1 MVTRNLYKVA
11 NIDKPTT
18 YMVNGFLT
26 AIIDFNITAITGSRT
41 FGIYGD
47 VGTAS
52 SGSPRPNAWLNGEKQ
67 SGNITISSVG
77 NYRIVVDL
85 VGVNNLYINVVDG
98 SGFTFTGFCR
108 VHFTPMSI
116 DDYVKY
122 QNALD
127 TYLFDKAGEDEH
139 IVKGGFEEVYDV
151 RLKKQIDINI
161 NKLYQSVSSA
171 NRYVRVYKSDDGST
185 WSAVNDFVCDEFILF
200 AGWVSI
206 SDREEINLYGNVEDV
221 NYIKVKIDTPSDNL
235 FTISHQIHAEYKEFR
250 TFLLSMSDNYNLNL
264 VKGVFKGYKYVKL
277 GLNDQDTT
285 TPGANIWF
293 EKRPQVLNANYEEIK
308 VPYNPNFYSIGSAR
322 TFIKIIGTAVGG
334 GVVFDFGEPLDEL
347 RLYNGGTATWGSV
360 YITLS
365 NEKPESKKSPAV
377 EKNDYRIV
385 PCNIKIAGA
394 RRDVFGADAI
404 EYTDTEI
411 YYYQYGY
418 NGMVWKC
425 TFNADS
431 VDSFIAGEKIR
442 YAYLMPYD
450 YSGNVGTLRLPNRIV
465 IFTNKNRILYNNNT
479 TLEAGDF
486 SHFKEARVV
495 NPFKKWQAVNN
506 QNDVDAV
513 HKYFPVL
520 KGYDYDQFDGRTVAQ
535 GTAVGDLLTDF
546 SVDNSWNTRSYNT
559 LARANKVAVFAN
571 YNQHNTEPYV
581 IATVDGGKT
590 WKVVLWF
597 AHTTDYSNSAA
608 GEIDLTPI
616 TSQSAYTANSL
627 KLCIRK
633 YRVPTEETPEPA
645 NTFIIDEN
653 DQVNVSS
660 FTTDGEGNCVV
671 NLAEAKDF
679 GAYSPVCFF
688 KNNGSA
694 SIWDTI
700 CNNDMTEDG
709 TNNNG
714 VFFRLKKISNTQY
727 QLRAMLGNPYEASL
741 MCYHI
746 HCINRCCAGFVISTG
761 ESYNSTSRYEG
772 GMVYFLTCN
781 YNNGTNVL
789 PNGTDDLINKTVRLT
804 SSPNGVNRACGAY
817 LFNDHADPT
826 FMYVSDE
833 SFYTTGKR
841 NASIPGRSI
850 EVQNVPTGIFRGKLS
865 DIDDQSKYEC
875 VCDTKSTIVSLC
887 EHMGHFAADGHG
899 DALCLSKNG
908 VDWHI
913 ETNLYDNTVN
923 GTDVNGNIYFGNYK
937 VEFK

>member
-11 NIDKPTT
+11 NIDRPTT

-47 VGTAS
+47 VGTVS
-52 SGSPRPNAWLNGEKQ
+52 SSSPRPNAWLNGEKQ

-85 VGVNNLYINVVDG
+85 VNVNNLFVNVVD
-98 SGFTFTGFCR
+98 SNGFTFTGTCR
-108 VHFTPMSI
+108 IHLTPMSV

-122 QNALD
+122 Q
-127 TYLFDKAGEDEH
+127 KAVDSFLEDSDNKT
-139 IVKGGFEEVYDV
+139 IVRGGYEEIYDV
-151 RLKKQIDINI
+151 RGMKQLDISI
-161 NKLYQSVSSA
+161 KKLYQSASSS

-185 WSAVNDFVCDEFILF
+185 WSNVDDFVCDEFILF
-200 AGWVSI
+200 AGWVDVS
-206 SDREEINLYGNVEDV
+206 SRDSLNLFANIENVK
-221 NYIKVKIDTPSDNL
+221 YIKVKIDTPVDDL
-235 FTISHQIHAEYKEFR
+235 FTISHELHDNYINR
-250 TFLLSMSDNYNLNL
+250 TFLLWLGSNFYLNL
-264 VKGVFKGYKYVKL
+264 VKNNFKGYRYVKV
-277 GLNDQDTT
+277 GLYNQTT
-285 TPGANIWF
+285 SSIGANIYI
-293 EKRPQVLNANYEEIK
+293 EDRPNVLNANYEKIEF
-308 VPYNPNFYSIGSAR
+308 PYSNPFYSSSAGR
-322 TFIKIIGTAVGG
+322 TFFNILGTAVGG
-334 GVVFDFGEPLDEL
+334 GVVLEFADTLTEL
-347 RLYNGGTATWGSV
+347 RFFTGGTANFGSV

-365 NEKPESKKSPAV
+365 NEKIKTNDDILT
-377 EKNDYRIV
+377 EKNDYKIIDC
-385 PCNIKIAGA
+385 PIKVKGA
-394 RRDVFGADAI
+394 FRDVFGADVL
-404 EYTDTEI
+404 EYTSTKI

-418 NGMVWKC
+418 KGLVWSC
-425 TFNADS
+425 DFNTDN
-431 VDSFIAGEKIR
+431 VDSFIAGETIR
-442 YAYLMPYD
+442 YAYLIPYS
-450 YSGNVGTLRLPNRIV
+450 YNGNVGTLRLPNRIV

-495 NPFKKWQAVNN
+495 NPFKKWQAVND
-506 QNDVDAV
+506 QSDVDAV

-520 KGYDYDQFDGRTVAQ
+520 KGYNYDQFDGRTVAQ

-546 SVDNSWNTRSYNT
+546 SVDNSWNIRSYNT

-597 AHTTDYSNSAA
+597 AHTTDYPDSAA

-616 TSQSAYTANSL
+616 ISQSAYTANSL

-660 FTTDGEGNCVV
+660 FTTDGTGNCVV

-679 GAYSPVCFF
+679 GNYSPVCFF

-709 TNNNG
+709 ANNNG
-714 VFFRLKKISNTQY
+714 IFFRLTKISNTQY

-761 ESYNSTSRYEG
+761 ESYKSANQYEG

-781 YNNGTNVL
+781 YNNGTNML
-789 PNGTDDLINKTVRLT
+789 PNGTNDLINKTVRLT
-804 SSPNGVNRACGAY
+804 SSPDGVNRTCGAY
-817 LFNDHADPT
+817 LFNDFADPT

-841 NASIPGRSI
+841 NASIPGRTI

-908 VDWHI
+908 KDWHI
-913 ETNLYDNTVN
+913 ETNIYNNNIN
-923 GTDVNGNIYFGNYK
+923 GTDMYGNIYFGNYK

>member
-1 MVTRNLYKVA
+1 MVTRNLYKVEELS
-11 NIDKPTT
+11 KTST
-18 YMVNGFLT
+18 FMVNGFLT
-26 AIIDFNITAITGSRT
+26 AIIDFNVTSISGTRT
-41 FGIYGD
+41 FGIYGG
-47 VGTAS
+47 VEEPS
-52 SGSPRPNAWLNGEKQ
+52 SSSPRPNTWLNGTKVI
-67 SGNITISSVG
+67 GNISVSTIG
-77 NYRIVVDL
+77 NNRIVVDL
-85 VGVNNLYINVVDG
+85 VNVNNLLVNVVNSSDY
-98 SGFTFTGFCR
+98 SATGTCR
-108 VHFTPMSI
+108 ICFTPMSF

-122 QNALD
+122 QDAVDNA
-127 TYLFDKAGEDEH
+127 FSGKF
-139 IVKGGFEEVYDV
+139 VNGGFEEIYDTCDI
-151 RLKKQIDINI
+151 KQVDIRVKRI
-161 NKLYQSVSSA
+161 SKSDSA
-171 NRYVRVYKSDDGST
+171 GNRYVRVYKSDDGITWTST
-185 WSAVNDFVCDEFILF
+185 NNFVCEIQNLF
-200 AGWVSI
+200 AGWTNI
-206 SDREEINLYGNVEDV
+206 SVIDEINLYGNVEDI
-221 NYIKVKIDTPSDNL
+221 NYIKIKIETPYDDVYL
-235 FTISHQIHAEYKEFR
+235 ISHILCKEYKEFR
-250 TFLLSMSDNYNLNL
+250 TFLLDISNNNYNNL
-264 VKGVFKGYKYVKL
+264 VTNLFKGYRYVKL
-277 GLNDQDTT
+277 SLNNQV
-285 TPGANIWF
+285 GSANATIYF
-293 EKRPQVLNANYEEIK
+293 ERNAVVLNSDYERID
-308 VPYNPNFYSIGSAR
+308 VPYHNPFYIASQNRTMIRLIGKA
-322 TFIKIIGTAVGG
+322 FGG
-334 GVVFDFGEPLDEL
+334 GIGFDFGSALSEL
-347 RLYNGGTATWGSV
+347 RLYNGGTGTFGSIYV
-360 YITLS
+360 TLS
-365 NEKPESKKSPAV
+365 NSIPTITEEAAI
-377 EKNDYRIV
+377 EKNDYKIINC
-385 PCNIKIAGA
+385 PIKVNGA
-394 RRDVFGADAI
+394 SRDVFGADAL
-404 EYTDTEI
+404 EYTSSEL

-418 NGMVWKC
+418 KGLVWKC
-425 TFNADS
+425 EFNSDN
-431 VDSFIAGEKIR
+431 VENLIDGETIR

-450 YSGNVGTLRLPNRIV
+450 YKDNVGTLQLPNRIV
-465 IFTNKNRILYNNNT
+465 VFTNKNRILFNNADGEQYFTN
-479 TLEAGDF
+479 F
-486 SHFKEARVV
+486 NYFKEARVV
-495 NPFKKWQAVNN
+495 NPFKKWQPVNDIN
-506 QNDVDAV
+506 KADKV

-520 KGYDYDQFDGRTVAQ
+520 KDYNYNQFDGRSVVQ
-535 GTAVGDLLTDF
+535 GTTEGDLLVDF
-546 SVDNSWNTRSYNT
+546 SVDNSWNSRSYNT
-559 LARANKVAVFAN
+559 LARANKVAIFGN

-581 IATVDGGKT
+581 LATVDGGKT

-597 AHTTDYSNSAA
+597 AHTTDYPNSAA

-633 YRVPTEETPEPA
+633 YRVPTKETPEPA

-679 GAYSPVCFF
+679 GTYSPVCFF

-714 VFFRLKKISNTQY
+714 VFFRLKKINNTQY
-727 QLRAMLGNPYEASL
+727 QLRAMLGNPYEVSL

-761 ESYNSTSRYEG
+761 ESYKSISQYEG

-781 YNNGTNVL
+781 YNNGTNTL
-789 PNGTDDLINKTVRLT
+789 YGGINSLINKTIRLT

-899 DALCLSKNG
+899 DALCLSRNG
-908 VDWHI
+908 KDWHI
-913 ETNLYDNTVN
+913 ETNMYENIVN
-923 GTDVNGNIYFGNYK
+923 GTDMNGCIYFGNYK
-937 VEFK
+937 VVFK